1 MQILYDYRDYS
12 FPERTSL
19 TIGNFD
25 GLHLGHRQI
34 LDDVITTSRNTGTR
48 SLLITFQPHPL
59 EILNPEKAPSMI
71 TPGTEKTHLIENL
84 GIDLLLVLRFDQTLS
99 RLSGRSFVKEI
110 LSSALRMQHI
120 FVGKNFVFGHQ
131 RSGDVNLL
139 RQMAA
144 ELDFTVHVIPEII
157 IRGCRISSTW
167 IRELIQ
173 TGRISQANR
182 LLGRYYSLLGPVVSG
197 EGIGRK
203 LLFPTLNLAP
213 ANQVIPQSGV
223 YVTLTAIEGQI
234 YPSVSNVGR
243 RPTVSGRNLT
253 IETHVLD
260 IEISSPP
267 AQMELSFVH
276 RLRSEQKFDSIQ
288 QLKSQIQM
296 DCQQTRLFFRRLER
310 FHGQQSRPLS
320 RIQMS
325 SGGPVKAGP
334 PD

>member
-34 LDDVITTSRNTGTR
+34 LDDVIKTARNTGTR

-59 EILNPEKAPSMI
+59 EILKPEKAPSMI
-71 TPGTEKTHLIENL
+71 TPRVEKTHLIENL
-84 GIDLLLVLRFDQTLS
+84 GIDILLVLRFDQTLS
-99 RLSGRSFVKEI
+99 QLNGRSFVKEI
-110 LSSALRMQHI
+110 LSSALKMQHI

-131 RSGDVNLL
+131 RSGNVDLL
-139 RQMAA
+139 RQMAV

-173 TGRISQANR
+173 TGRISLANR
-182 LLGRYYSLLGPVVSG
+182 LLGRFYSLVGPVVSG
-197 EGIGRK
+197 AGMGRK
-203 LLFPTLNLAP
+203 FLFPTLNLDP
-213 ANQVIPQSGV
+213 AIQVIPQPGV
-223 YVTLTAIEGQI
+223 YVTLTGIESQI
-234 YPSVSNVGR
+234 YHSVTNVGR
-243 RPTVSGRNLT
+243 RPTVSGQNLT

-260 IEISSPP
+260 VELSSAP

-288 QLKSQIQM
+288 QLKSQIQR
-296 DCQQTRLFFRRLER
+296 DCQKTRLFFQRLER
-310 FHGQQSRPLS
+310 FQSRQSTPLS
-320 RIQMS
+320 RFQLPV
-325 SGGPVKAGP
+325 GGSVKAGP
-334 PD
+334 PG